1 MEYRMKKALLKAIAC
16 FMVATSSALAGGSAP
31 SISFTG
37 PTDWTP
43 GTSITLSVNL
53 TYTGFNTGSL
63 SYWLETN
70 NALAPFLTITNL
82 THFTFTDGG
91 YTGPYPI
98 AFIPSGNGFAAENI
112 DLGAGTTTPVPPG
125 THHITDITFSLAA
138 GAPLGMYVVRTST
151 TSPRVSE
158 ISDADFNDHNIPES
172 DFVFN
177 VVPEP
182 GTAVLLGVG
191 VVGGVCLFLRGR
203 TRRPF
208 QRA

>member
-1 MEYRMKKALLKAIAC
+1 
-16 FMVATSSALAGGSAP
+16 V
-31 SISFTG
+31 
-37 PTDWTP
+37 D
-43 GTSITLSVNL
+43 L
-53 TYTGFNTGSL
+53 TTTGFSTLAL
-63 SYWLETN
+63 SYWIETN

-82 THFTFTDGG
+82 VHFNLTDGG

-98 AFIPSGNGFAAENI
+98 PFIPGPNGFAAENV
-112 DLGAGTTTPVPPG
+112 DLGAGTTTPLPPG
-125 THHITDITFSLAA
+125 SHHITDITFSLAA
-138 GAPLGMYVVRTST
+138 GAPLGMYVVRSSTDSPHTSE
-151 TSPRVSE
+151 VSDTE
-158 ISDADFNDHNIPES
+158 FNDHNIPQS
-172 DFVFN
+172 NFVFN